1 MLLCAWASVNMQ
13 SEPEVRTVLFATGTV
28 MAYILSATIPLAAY
42 PASQA
47 PKWKIGAKVYLGFA
61 IFSIFVY
68 VGIYFGFA
76 WEKKRKLRQVAGENT
91 MAPSQVPERVA

>member
-13 SEPEVRTVLFATGTV
+13 SEPEARTVLFATGTV

-47 PKWKIGAKVYLGFA
+47 PNWKIGAKVYLGFA
-61 IFSIFVY
+61 IFSVFVY
-68 VGIYFGFA
+68 IGIHFGFA
-76 WEKKRKLRQVAGENT
+76 WEKKRKSRQVAEENST
-91 MAPSQVPERVA
+91 APPQVAEKVT